1 MSKTKPIDNLV
12 DNLPTSNMTVYMLRA
27 LDSVVPG
34 EWQNLVGFKDTI
46 RAVTGETDKK
56 TVKKIH
62 DRALELYEDPA
73 QGYQRAMWIYQTVD
87 SADSAI
93 GAAAMA
99 NKIGEKIGFLSF
111 LNKLTPKADT
121 LQSID
126 LCLKLVAELLAL
138 SAINRISITNISSL
152 ASSLT
157 QYHNESLMRIAA
169 LICVDGIIPLGP
181 DFIKKV
187 QSTLGSVNPA
197 VLQQNS
203 TYQNLSNM
211 IPGGSVNDKIGFINQ
226 SFGAMQGWMGNFVNS
241 HHITQQGLLI
251 NLQKYMDIADSKLDY
266 VAAFIDMTTNYYEH
280 TGTQTV
286 ARRVIER
293 AAREI

>member
-1 MSKTKPIDNLV
+1 MSKTKPIDDLV
-12 DNLPTSNMTVYMLRA
+12 DNLPMSNMTVYMLRA

-34 EWQNLVGFKDTI
+34 EWQNLVGFKDTV

-56 TVKKIH
+56 TVKKIR
-62 DRALELYEDPA
+62 DRALELYADPA
-73 QGYQRAMWIYQTVD
+73 QGYQRALWIYQTVD

-126 LCLKLVAELLAL
+126 LCLKLVAELLAV
-138 SAINRISITNISSL
+138 SAMNQISITNINSL
-152 ASSLT
+152 AGLLT

-187 QSTLGSVNPA
+187 QANFATLNPA

-211 IPGGSVNDKIGFINQ
+211 IPGGSVGDKIGFINQ
-226 SFGAMQGWMGNFVNS
+226 S
-241 HHITQQGLLI
+241 
-251 NLQKYMDIADSKLDY
+251 LD
-266 VAAFIDMTTNYYEH
+266 
-280 TGTQTV
+280 G
-286 ARRVIER
+286 
-293 AAREI
+293 

>member
-1 MSKTKPIDNLV
+1 
-12 DNLPTSNMTVYMLRA
+12 MTVYMLRA

-34 EWQNLVGFKDTI
+34 EWQNLVGFKDTV
-46 RAVTGETDKK
+46 RAVTGESDKK
-56 TVKKIH
+56 IIRDIR
-62 DRALELYEDPA
+62 DRAIELYDDA
-73 QGYQRAMWIYQTVD
+73 SLGYQRAMWIYQTVD

-99 NKIGEKIGFLSF
+99 NKIGEKVGFLSF

-138 SAINRISITNISSL
+138 SAMNRIAITNINSL
-152 ASSLT
+152 TSALT

-187 QSTLGSVNPA
+187 HLALGSVNPA

-203 TYQNLSNM
+203 TYQNFSNF
-211 IPGGSVNDKIGFINQ
+211 IPGGSVGDKIGFINQ
-226 SFGAMQGWMGNFVNS
+226 TFGAMQGWMGNFVNS
-241 HHITQQGLLI
+241 HHITQQGLLS
-251 NLQKYMDIADSKLDY
+251 NLQKYMDIADSKFDY
-266 VAAFIDMTTNYYEH
+266 FAAFLDMTTNYYEH

-293 AAREI
+293 AAREM

>member
-1 MSKTKPIDNLV
+1 MSKTKPIDDLV

-34 EWQNLVGFKDTI
+34 EWQNLVGFKDTV
-46 RAVTGETDKK
+46 RAVTGETEKK
-56 TVKKIH
+56 TVKKIR
-62 DRALELYEDPA
+62 DRALELYADPA

-126 LCLKLVAELLAL
+126 LCLKLVAELLAV
-138 SAINRISITNISSL
+138 SAMNRISITNINSL
-152 ASSLT
+152 AGTLT

-187 QSTLGSVNPA
+187 QSNLGSLNPA

-211 IPGGSVNDKIGFINQ
+211 IPGGSVGDKIGFINQ

-241 HHITQQGLLI
+241 HHITQQGLLS

-266 VAAFIDMTTNYYEH
+266 VAAFLDMTTNYYEH

>member
-211 IPGGSVNDKIGFINQ
+211 IPGGSVSDKIGFMGQ

>member
-1 MSKTKPIDNLV
+1 MSKTKPIDDLV

-152 ASSLT
+152 ASTLT

-266 VAAFIDMTTNYYEH
+266 VAAFLDMTTNYYEH

-293 AAREI
+293 AVREI

>member
-1 MSKTKPIDNLV
+1 MSKTKPIDDLV

-34 EWQNLVGFKDTI
+34 EWQNLVGFKDTV

-56 TVKKIH
+56 TVKNIR

-126 LCLKLVAELLAL
+126 LCLKLVAELLAV
-138 SAINRISITNISSL
+138 SSINRISITNINSL
-152 ASSLT
+152 ASTLT

-187 QSTLGSVNPA
+187 QSNLGSVNPA

-211 IPGGSVNDKIGFINQ
+211 IPGGSVADKIGFMGQ

-241 HHITQQGLLI
+241 HHITQQGLLS

-266 VAAFIDMTTNYYEH
+266 VAAFLDMTTNYYEH
-280 TGTQTV
+280 TGIQTV

>member
-1 MSKTKPIDNLV
+1 MSKTKPIDDLV

-152 ASSLT
+152 ASTLT

-266 VAAFIDMTTNYYEH
+266 VAAFLDMTTNYYEH

>member
-1 MSKTKPIDNLV
+1 MSKTKPIDDLV
-12 DNLPTSNMTVYMLRA
+12 DNLPMSNMTVYMLRA

-56 TVKKIH
+56 TVKKIR
-62 DRALELYEDPA
+62 DRALELYADPA
-73 QGYQRAMWIYQTVD
+73 QGYQRALWIYQTVD

-126 LCLKLVAELLAL
+126 LCLKLVAELLAV
-138 SAINRISITNISSL
+138 SAMNQISITNINSL
-152 ASSLT
+152 AGVLT

-187 QSTLGSVNPA
+187 QANFATLNPA

-211 IPGGSVNDKIGFINQ
+211 IPGGSVGDKIGFINQ

-241 HHITQQGLLI
+241 HHITQQGLLS

-266 VAAFIDMTTNYYEH
+266 VAAFLDMTTNYYEH

>member
-1 MSKTKPIDNLV
+1 MSKTKPIDDLV

-56 TVKKIH
+56 TVKKIR

-126 LCLKLVAELLAL
+126 LCLKLVAELLAV
-138 SAINRISITNISSL
+138 SAMNRISITNINSL
-152 ASSLT
+152 AGSLT

-187 QSTLGSVNPA
+187 QANLGSVNPA

-211 IPGGSVNDKIGFINQ
+211 IPGGSVGDKIGFINQ

-241 HHITQQGLLI
+241 HHITQQGLLL

-266 VAAFIDMTTNYYEH
+266 VAAFLDMTTNYYEH

-286 ARRVIER
+286 ARRLIER

>member
-1 MSKTKPIDNLV
+1 MSKTKPIDDLV
-12 DNLPTSNMTVYMLRA
+12 DNLPMSNMTVYMLRA

-34 EWQNLVGFKDTI
+34 EWQNLVGFKDTV

-56 TVKKIH
+56 TVKKIR
-62 DRALELYEDPA
+62 DRALELYADPA
-73 QGYQRAMWIYQTVD
+73 QGYQRALWIYQTVD

-126 LCLKLVAELLAL
+126 LCLKLVAELLAV
-138 SAINRISITNISSL
+138 SAMNQISITNINSL
-152 ASSLT
+152 AGLLT

-187 QSTLGSVNPA
+187 QANFATLNPA

-211 IPGGSVNDKIGFINQ
+211 IPGGSVGDKIGFINQ

-241 HHITQQGLLI
+241 HHITQQGLLS

-266 VAAFIDMTTNYYEH
+266 VAAFLDMTTNYYEH

>member
-1 MSKTKPIDNLV
+1 MSKTKPIDDLV

-34 EWQNLVGFKDTI
+34 EWQNLVGFKDTV

-56 TVKKIH
+56 TVKKIR

-126 LCLKLVAELLAL
+126 LCLKLVAELLAV
-138 SAINRISITNISSL
+138 SSINRISVTNINAL
-152 ASSLT
+152 AGALT

-187 QSTLGSVNPA
+187 QSSLGSVNPA
-197 VLQQNS
+197 ILQQNS

-211 IPGGSVNDKIGFINQ
+211 IPGGSVGDKIGFINQ

-241 HHITQQGLLI
+241 HHITQQGLLS

-266 VAAFIDMTTNYYEH
+266 VAAFLDMTTNYYEH